1 MRLNVSKALKSP
13 GTPFPFEA
21 TVELPPQDVLGETVR
36 FEPVALQG
44 SFMALDEGV
53 LELEGQLSTTAKAT
67 CALCMGPAEAKMQ
80 VDFREQ
86 FRKDAKQDD
95 EAFPYEGGKLDLEPM
110 ALTLVMLNLPM
121 RFVCSTNCKGTAE
134 WQQYQQRMPRD
145 AEETAASVQHPFKDL
160 ERLLTKE
167 EEV

>member
-1 MRLNVSKALKSP
+1 MSLDVSKALKTP
-13 GTPFPFEA
+13 GSSFPFEE
-21 TVELPPQDVLGETVR
+21 TVALPPQDVLGETVR

-44 SFMALDEGV
+44 RFMALDEGV
-53 LELEGQLSTTAKAT
+53 VELEGHLSTAASAA
-67 CALCMGPAEAKMQ
+67 CALCMGPASADMQ

-86 FRKDAKQDD
+86 FRKDAREDD

-110 ALTLVMLNLPM
+110 ALTLVMLNLPL
-121 RFVCSTNCKGTAE
+121 RFVCSPNCKGTEE

-145 AEETAASVQHPFKDL
+145 ADDESASVQHPFKDL
-160 ERLLTKE
+160 ERLFNKE